1 MDNNVVIIDIGWE
14 AVKSMAK
21 KDDARLW
28 IPDERVREYEESL
41 ANRIRSMREE
51 RGLKRDWVAKQIG
64 IHYNTLK
71 NWELG
76 KFRPG
81 ARDLLALSE
90 VYHVKPEEFFIGL

>member
-1 MDNNVVIIDIGWE
+1 MKKKSE
-14 AVKSMAK
+14 APMRV
-21 KDDARLW
+21 
-28 IPDERVREYEESL
+28 PEERVKKYEMDL
-41 ANRIRSMREE
+41 ANRLRSMREE

-64 IHYNTLK
+64 VHYNTLK

-81 ARDLLALSE
+81 ARDLLAVSE